1 MRILRLCCLFLVCFS
16 SIHALCQQIVSA
28 PEPQPGSI
36 IGTVTDLDEDAIPG
50 ATVTLSGDGSDSPSA
65 VTNQDGFFVLKNV
78 RPSVSYRVKVNAKGF
93 GDWTSSVVSLRP
105 GQDFDLADIK
115 LTLAVVE
122 TTVSAVSQEQV
133 ALEQV
138 KDAEKQR
145 VFGVIPNFYVAYDP
159 NTVPLTAK
167 LKFKLAARTAVDP
180 VSIAGAAFIAG
191 INQAADT
198 PAYQQGWKGYGQR
211 FGASYADG
219 VSNIL
224 IGGALLPSLL
234 HQDPRYFY
242 QGTGTTKSRMLH
254 AMSAPFWA
262 RGDNGKWGFNY
273 SSIGGDLA
281 SSSLSNLYYPP
292 QDRGAGLLFQNV
304 GLLTAGRI
312 ANAMVQEFILP
323 KFTSHSKDHRPEDQ

>member
-1 MRILRLCCLFLVCFS
+1 MRILRLCCLFLICFS

-28 PEPQPGSI
+28 PEPQPGTI

-78 RPSVSYRVKVNAKGF
+78 LPICLLSGEGERERF
-93 GDWTSSVVSLRP
+93 WRLTSSVVSLRP

-122 TTVSAVSQEQV
+122 TTVSAVSQEQI

-167 LKFKLAARTAVDP
+167 L
-180 VSIAGAAFIAG
+180 
-191 INQAADT
+191 
-198 PAYQQGWKGYGQR
+198 
-211 FGASYADG
+211 
-219 VSNIL
+219 
-224 IGGALLPSLL
+224 
-234 HQDPRYFY
+234 
-242 QGTGTTKSRMLH
+242 
-254 AMSAPFWA
+254 
-262 RGDNGKWGFNY
+262 
-273 SSIGGDLA
+273 
-281 SSSLSNLYYPP
+281 
-292 QDRGAGLLFQNV
+292 
-304 GLLTAGRI
+304 
-312 ANAMVQEFILP
+312 
-323 KFTSHSKDHRPEDQ
+323 